1 MIVLYLQS
9 LYVAILASVVALGFA
24 LVSQYGFDLH
34 PCVLCIYQRWP
45 YVAIIAIAILG
56 LFLAKRYGKR
66 HWYDLLCALGFATTS
81 GIGMFH
87 VGVEQGWWQ
96 GLDGCVADTSSVS
109 SLNDL
114 KAQIMSAPLVKCD
127 DIPWELFGISMAG
140 YNALLALIM
149 TLFMLRAFM
158 HNRP

>member
-9 LYVAILASVVALGFA
+9 LYIALLASVGALGFA
-24 LVSQYGFDLH
+24 LISQFGFNLH

-45 YVAIIAIAILG
+45 YVAVMAIAVLG
-56 LFLAKRYGKR
+56 LLLTKSFGKR

-87 VGVEQGWWQ
+87 VGVEQGWWE
-96 GLDGCVADTSSVS
+96 GLDGCVADTSSVT
-109 SLNDL
+109 SLSDL

-127 DIPWELFGISMAG
+127 EIPWELFGISMAG
-140 YNALLALIM
+140 FNAIFACIM